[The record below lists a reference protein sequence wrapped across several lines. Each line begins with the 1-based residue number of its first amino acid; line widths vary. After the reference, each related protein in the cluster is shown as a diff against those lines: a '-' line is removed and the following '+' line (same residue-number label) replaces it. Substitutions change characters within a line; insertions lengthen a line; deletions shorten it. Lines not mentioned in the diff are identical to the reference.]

1 MKKGFT
7 LAEVLITL
15 AIIGVVT
22 AITIPTLIQNY
33 QEKAWNTAA
42 AVFERKLEEALKTM
56 NSQQTLAGHT
66 STKNFITAL
75 SGHFK
80 ITRICETN
88 DLSSCFESEIS
99 WPIIDIA
106 KGGKINNPVNTTT
119 IKTASDLDKEDWNT
133 EVLGVQFANGT
144 TGLIAYNPECKQ
156 DPYSNQTT
164 GMDCIALIYD
174 TNGFKTPNTNGKD
187 LRAINATLGGNC
199 SFKIDGTCFKEQ
211 FLAMDKLTKE
221 ECEEQKSTLGIK
233 ECFYADDRWGG
244 AVRTCGG
251 VDKLPNKEHALA
263 IIKYLYN
270 VDDDMLVT
278 GTTSIY
284 GPWIST
290 TGTTRDDKKMQEL
303 GIYADFYYYPE
314 IWLGIE
320 QAPHLAYQ
328 LSLRPDSG
336 SIGVSSAGRR
346 AACSAICVGD

>member
-156 DPYSNQTT
+156 DPYSNQIT
-164 GMDCIALIYD
+164 GAECIALIYD
-174 TNGFKTPNTNGKD
+174 TNGFKTPNINGKD
-187 LRAINATLGGNC
+187 IRAINATLGGNC
-199 SFKIDGTCFKEQ
+199 SFKINGTCFKEIFQ
-211 FLAMDKLTKE
+211 ASTQLT

-233 ECFYADDRWGG
+233 ECHPWDMDYWGG
-244 AVRTCGG
+244 AVKTCGG
-251 VDKLPNKEHALA
+251 VDKLPNQEQALA
-263 IIKYLYN
+263 IIKYIYN
-270 VDDDMLVT
+270 VDDNDFIT
-278 GTTSIY
+278 GDSKYEYSKYTRA
-284 GPWIST
+284 
-290 TGTTRDDKKMQEL
+290 TRDDKKMQEL
-303 GIYADFYYYPE
+303 GMTVSSKSSFYL
-314 IWLGIE
+314 WSGIE
-320 QAPHLAYQ
+320 HDKYGAYEIG
-328 LSLRPDSG
+328 LHPDRG
-336 SIGVSSAGRR
+336 SFGVSTCSRSCSAH
-346 AACSAICVGD
+346 AICVGD